1 MQFSAILAAAVSVF
15 AAQGFAAPV
24 SQDAG
29 KKFGLITIH
38 SGSNYHLLPVKRTEV
53 NPQLFSLGGADGTDV
68 IVTLQKDGSLKT
80 DDGKFVY
87 SSDEGLVGLG
97 AGNNITEGFYL
108 ENNQLKNK
116 DFGFYACTSGG
127 DYSLL
132 SKGTEG
138 SGCGSVALMYSEV
151 QN

>member
-1 MQFSAILAAAVSVF
+1 MQFFTILAATASVF
-15 AAQGFAAPV
+15 AAQSFAAPV
-24 SQDAG
+24 LQDAG

-38 SGSNYHLLPVKRTEV
+38 SGSNYHLLPVKRTEG
-53 NPQLFSLGGADGTDV
+53 NPDLFSLGGVDGTEV

-87 SSDEGLVGLG
+87 NSEEGLVGLG
-97 AGNNITEGFYL
+97 AGNNITDGFYL
-108 ENNQLKNK
+108 ENNELRNK
-116 DFGFYACTSGG
+116 DFSFYACTSGAG
-127 DYSLL
+127 YTLL

-138 SGCGSVALMYSEV
+138 SGCGGVALMYSEV